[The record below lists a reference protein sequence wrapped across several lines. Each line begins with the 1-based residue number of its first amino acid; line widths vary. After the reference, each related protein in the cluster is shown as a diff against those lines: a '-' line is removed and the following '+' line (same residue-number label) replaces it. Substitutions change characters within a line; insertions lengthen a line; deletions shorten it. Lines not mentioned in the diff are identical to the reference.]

1 MSEENRNSQ
10 SENEKEPIHKNFF
23 VRVGVVFISI
33 LILYFIISPYQNC
46 MRGIDSERVC
56 INKTN
61 W

>member
-1 MSEENRNSQ
+1 MSEENRNEQ
-10 SENEKEPIHKNFF
+10 SENGNEPIHKNFF

-46 MRGIDSERVC
+46 MREIDRHFSC
-56 INKTN
+56 IRTTN

>member
-1 MSEENRNSQ
+1 MSEENRNEQ
-10 SENEKEPIHKNFF
+10 SEIGKEPIHKNFF

-46 MRGIDSERVC
+46 MREIDRHFRC
-56 INKTN
+56 IHTTN